1 MGWIVRAATPADVE
15 AVRAVAA
22 AAWRDTYD
30 GLLRTETI
38 EAFLARAYASERVE
52 RRIGSDTFLLTIEGE
67 QVVAFADARE
77 DDEQLHLLAI
87 YALPAVRGRGAGSAL
102 LAGLLE
108 RFPGR
113 PIVAEVL
120 LGNRKG
126 EAFYEARGFEPAE
139 TIEQELFGEPVAER
153 RWWLMPAGST

>member
-1 MGWIVRAATPADVE
+1 MVWIVRAATSADIE

-30 GLLRTETI
+30 GLLRAETI
-38 EAFLARAYASERVE
+38 EAFLGRAYAPEQVG
-52 RRIGSDTFLLTIEGE
+52 RRIGSDAFLVAIEGE

-77 DDEQLHLLAI
+77 DDEQVHLLAI
-87 YALPAVRGRGAGSAL
+87 YALPAARGRGAGSAL
-102 LAGLLE
+102 LAELLG
-108 RFPGR
+108 RFRGR

-120 LGNRKG
+120 VGNRKG

-139 TIEQELFGEPVAER
+139 TIEQELFGEPVTER
-153 RWWLMPAGST
+153 RWWLMPEGSI